1 MEPIVKLSLGDSS
14 TCHLRQSLREALV
27 KQPEVC
33 ISLFVFFFSPF
44 TNNEVLLKTEA
55 LLGFFVVKRVN
66 SLVSL
71 ATQYSTYMHGTLA
84 VVNCRV
90 LNPVKSIHKLN
101 DWFYQ

>member
-1 MEPIVKLSLGDSS
+1 MEPIVKLSIGDSS

-33 ISLFVFFFSPF
+33 ILLSVFFFFPF

-71 ATQYSTYMHGTLA
+71 ATQYLATLA
-84 VVNCRV
+84 VVNCRF
-90 LNPVKSIHKLN
+90 LNPVKTIHKLN
-101 DWFYQ
+101 DWFYL

>member
-33 ISLFVFFFSPF
+33 IRFSSFFFPF

-84 VVNCRV
+84 VVNCRF
-90 LNPVKSIHKLN
+90 LNRVKTIHKLN

>member
-33 ISLFVFFFSPF
+33 VLLFVFFFPF
-44 TNNEVLLKTEA
+44 TNNEVLSKTEV
-55 LLGFFVVKRVN
+55 LLGFFGVKRVN

-71 ATQYSTYMHGTLA
+71 ATQYSTFMHTTLA
-84 VVNCRV
+84 VVNCRF
-90 LNPVKSIHKLN
+90 LNPVKTIHKLN